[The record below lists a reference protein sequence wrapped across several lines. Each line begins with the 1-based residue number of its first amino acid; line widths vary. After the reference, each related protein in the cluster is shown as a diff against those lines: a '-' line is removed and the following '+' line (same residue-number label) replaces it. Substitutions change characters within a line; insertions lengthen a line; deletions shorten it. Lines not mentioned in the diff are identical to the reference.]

1 MTGNRNGKEIAMA
14 HIRMLANRRRVLAG
28 AAATAATFAAPG
40 ILRADASSLK
50 VAILLPHSGLQAGL
64 GQDCQRGVDIAPA
77 ILKAMGLPDLGIMNG
92 DTEFKRRYRALPR
105 RAADQRGCAAS
116 GRRLQFPATQP
127 RSLRSPN
134 RRVFRSS
141 SISPGRPPSLSK
153 DISSFSAISRLR
165 R

>member
-1 MTGNRNGKEIAMA
+1 MA

-92 DTEFKRRYRALPR
+92 DTEFECRYRALPR

-116 GRRLQFPATQP
+116 GRRLRFRPHNRD
-127 RSLRSPN
+127 RSG
-134 RRVFRSS
+134 RRTE
-141 SISPGRPPSLSK
+141 GY
-153 DISSFSAISRLR
+153 SARHQYR
-165 R
+165 RGARHH